1 MNKII
6 KNFKN
11 IKYGPAPEDGTEV
24 INWIKKI
31 SSSNKN
37 YINGKWNTSKGS
49 KKIKVINP
57 STNKKLFDLTISTK
71 KDVDL
76 AVNSARKA
84 QKKWSSI
91 SSFQRSKYLYALAR
105 LIQKHSR
112 FKNIT
117 NKVYVLDDS
126 RDWAVNYEFLNSFY
140 KNPKIVLLIRNPIDI
155 FCSMEQQFRKNFLQ
169 HSNIQIMVELKN
181 TSLEKRIDYWANTIP
196 IGLSFERLHEVI
208 RFGYYKNFLFI
219 KYEDLCI
226 NKQIEINKF
235 YEFINVEPNNVDFKN
250 IKQVTEEDDS
260 ILLLDHKI
268 RPELEFNISKAE
280 EILGQKLIQYIQYKY
295 AWFYEFFNYEIK
307 FF

>member
-1 MNKII
+1 LQ
-6 KNFKN
+6 KN
-11 IKYGPAPEDGTEV
+11 IFF
-24 INWIKKI
+24 N
-31 SSSNKN
+31 SSLPRSGSTLFSNIIGQDKRF
-37 YINGKWNTSKGS
+37 YVTPTSGLASLILQS
-49 KKIKVINP
+49 KE
-57 STNKKLFDLTISTK
+57 LFSQR
-71 KDVDL
+71 
-76 AVNSARKA
+76 AEFKA
-84 QKKWSSI
+84 QDENLMNLA
-91 SSFQRSKYLYALAR
+91 FQGFCYGA
-105 LIQKHSR
+105 IQGY

-140 KNPKIVLLIRNPIDI
+140 KNPKIVSLIRNPIDI

-169 HSNIQIMVELKN
+169 HSNIQNMVELKN

-250 IKQVTEEDDS
+250 IKQITKEDDS
-260 ILLLDHKI
+260 ILLLDHTI
-268 RPELEFNISKAE
+268 RPKLEFNISKAE
-280 EILGQKLIQYIQYKY
+280 EILGKKLIEYIQYKY